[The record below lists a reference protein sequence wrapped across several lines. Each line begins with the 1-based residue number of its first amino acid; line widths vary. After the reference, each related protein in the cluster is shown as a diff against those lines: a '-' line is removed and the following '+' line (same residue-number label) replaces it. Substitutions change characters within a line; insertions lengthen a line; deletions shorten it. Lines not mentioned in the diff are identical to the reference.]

1 MVISNYLAPPNMTP
15 DSTLQ
20 VVVLWLHLLFI
31 TVFPFTALFCLNKA
45 IYSKLAEHLT
55 IVRRWDTGQQQHCKK
70 TELT

>member
-55 IVRRWDTGQQQHCKK
+55 IVRRCDTGQHWSLQTH
-70 TELT
+70 

>member
-1 MVISNYLAPPNMTP
+1 MVIVITSHLPTSPQTP
-15 DSTLQ
+15 RCPTLQ

-55 IVRRWDTGQQQHCKK
+55 IVRRWDTGQH
-70 TELT
+70 

>member
-1 MVISNYLAPPNMTP
+1 M
-15 DSTLQ
+15 Q
-20 VVVLWLHLLFI
+20 VVVLWVHLLFI
-31 TVFPFTALFCLNKA
+31 TVLPFTALFCLNKA